1 MMCPFAPSFFAPAW
15 TLLCLLQGSGGEDIA
30 PFYHKTH
37 SSRMIFSNS
46 CSETSNIRDAPGQG
60 LQSIMNTPALAL

>member
-1 MMCPFAPSFFAPAW
+1 MMCPFAPSFFARAW
-15 TLLCLLQGSGGEDIA
+15 SCFAFSRAAGGEDIA